1 MLIGKETKQA
11 GDGLNLGAVVFF
23 RILLKNMYLKL
34 TKDTVLI
41 LLKPHIITQE
51 ANAVIAAL
59 EYWKK
64 K

>member
-1 MLIGKETKQA
+1 
-11 GDGLNLGAVVFF
+11 VVFF